1 MKTGPGQGTANL
13 WDWNRLKGRDHR
25 GWTKNTGEGREV
37 EMYGLARTVGGERNS
52 ALKRQG
58 RQGEPEI
65 VHGPK
70 ADAEGGG

>member
-13 WDWNRLKGRDHR
+13 WDSNRLKGRDHR

-65 VHGPK
+65 DS
-70 ADAEGGG
+70 AWT